1 MDDFD
6 FLKNYHLKLIAY
18 LIDVFNTGKQTIK
31 WFLNDAFYYSGREY
45 TGVKLSMGL
54 KRIY

>member
-18 LIDVFNTGKQTIK
+18 LIDVFNMANKQSNG
-31 WFLNDAFYYSGREY
+31 F
-45 TGVKLSMGL
+45 
-54 KRIY
+54 